1 MVLTIEDMQAK
12 MNTGVPS
19 IRSTA
24 QANLDLFRSI
34 RRLTASESAKLV
46 PADSGAANTRTE
58 SEMAEDLAYDA
69 ARLIRSEGSLAQ
81 DVDPRSSTGDPSE
94 YLRMTWDGSL
104 RGIRVLDPPR
114 RSPLSPAL
122 SPAYR
127 GEGVK
132 ARTLTAIA

>member
-1 MVLTIEDMQAK
+1 MRRMVLTIEDMQAK
-12 MNTGVPS
+12 MNTGVPY

-81 DVDPRSSTGDPSE
+81 RAHLVSFQAHSGLLE
-94 YLRMTWDGSL
+94 EL
-104 RGIRVLDPPR
+104 
-114 RSPLSPAL
+114 A
-122 SPAYR
+122 
-127 GEGVK
+127 
-132 ARTLTAIA
+132 